1 MKSLLIRLSAF
12 VLDNQHLSAEDKK
25 KLCTVLARSVLSAV
39 CVKTVLRLLMRSSKS
54 TLDEIATSET
64 SDIILSGAFARVPRM
79 VWNRLS
85 ANSSYLSS
93 LLKEEKAF
101 EDALMWNLSDF
112 ASFIVEF
119 WRHAG
124 LLKSA
129 SWVDCATAGSL
140 DEELKNLGLGGC

>member
-64 SDIILSGAFARVPRM
+64 SDTILSG
-79 VWNRLS
+79 
-85 ANSSYLSS
+85 
-93 LLKEEKAF
+93 EEKAF
-101 EDALMWNLSDF
+101 EDALIWNLSDF